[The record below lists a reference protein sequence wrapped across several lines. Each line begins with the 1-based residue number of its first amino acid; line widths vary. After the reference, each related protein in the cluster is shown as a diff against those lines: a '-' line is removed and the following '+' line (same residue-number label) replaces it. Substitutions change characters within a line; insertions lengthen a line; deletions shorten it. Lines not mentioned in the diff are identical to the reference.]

1 MHPLCQLYQCNPV
14 AIHNKRAPLGYS
26 IFAQDDEGFIARSP
40 PDIDDVLMAIAIS
53 GKLDDIV
60 RRAK

>member
-1 MHPLCQLYQCNPV
+1 
-14 AIHNKRAPLGYS
+14 LGYS
-26 IFAQDDEGFIARSP
+26 VFAQDDEGFIARSP